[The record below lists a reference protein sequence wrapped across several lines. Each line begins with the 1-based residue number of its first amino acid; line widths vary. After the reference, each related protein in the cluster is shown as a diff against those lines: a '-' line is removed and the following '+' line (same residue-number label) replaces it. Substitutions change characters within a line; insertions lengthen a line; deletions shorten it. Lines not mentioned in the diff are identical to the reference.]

1 VGKETERE
9 IVDAVIVGA
18 GPAGIAAAITLAKA
32 GKEVVVLERGDYAGS
47 KNVFGGA
54 IYVQPTAEIYPEFWK
69 KAPVERYNV
78 EHKFALLGNNDGT
91 IIGYRN
97 GEHAQEGHYSS
108 FSVMRPKWDRWCAEQ
123 AEKAGAF
130 IVPQTL
136 VESLIVEEGKVVGVK
151 TEQEEFY
158 AKVTIVADG
167 VNSLLAKQA
176 WNRPEIKPANV
187 AVGIKEV
194 IALPKEKIQDRFNL
208 EGDSGVIYTIVGGPM
223 QGMVGLG
230 YIYTNLESVVVGL
243 GASLEDLKHH
253 KVKPYELLNK
263 LKEHP
268 SIKPLIEGG
277 ELIEYSAHLIPEG
290 GYDAMPPLYNDGV
303 LLAGDAAMLV
313 NNVHWEG
320 TNLAM
325 VSGKLAAETAIE
337 AIEKND
343 FSANMLSLYK
353 KKLDN
358 SFVIKDLRT
367 YKDVMKFAE
376 KNSKIFMEYYLPGK
390 VNEFFKMF
398 TTTDSIP
405 KQQKYRE
412 FISNILKERAFS
424 LLCDAKKVLCLV
436 AGILLRK

>member
-1 VGKETERE
+1 VVERE

-32 GKEVVVLERGDYAGS
+32 GKEVVVLERGDFAGS

-69 KAPVERYNV
+69 SAPVERFNV

-91 IIGYRN
+91 VIGYRN
-97 GEHAQEGHYSS
+97 GEHAKEGHYSS
-108 FSVMRPKWDRWCAEQ
+108 FTVLRPKWDRWCAEQ

-130 IVPQTL
+130 VVPQTV
-136 VESLIVEEGKVVGVK
+136 VESLIMEDGKVVGVK

-176 WNRPEIKPANV
+176 WNRPEIEPANV
-187 AVGIKEV
+187 ALGIKEV

-230 YIYTNLESVVVGL
+230 YIYTNLESIVVGL
-243 GASLEDLKHH
+243 GVSLEDLKHH
-253 KVKPYELLNK
+253 KTKPYDILNK

-290 GYDAMPPLYNDGV
+290 GYNAMPPLYNDGV
-303 LLAGDAAMLV
+303 LIAGDAAMLV

-325 VSGKLAAETAIE
+325 TSGKLAAETAIE
-337 AIEKND
+337 AIEKDD

-358 SFVIKDLRT
+358 SFVLKDLKT

-390 VNEFFKMF
+390 VNEFFNMF

-412 FISNILKERAFS
+412 FISKILKERSFS
-424 LLCDAKKVLCLV
+424 LLCDMKKILKLVWSVLL
-436 AGILLRK
+436 G